1 MISSRVADRFSQV
14 ALLPLVRAAKRMY
27 NAFAGKI
34 VQSFTICVGRESSE
48 AMPMYPTYNP
58 TPYYVRDRRW
68 IMVQHW
74 HDLLFAHWPVQPE
87 ALRPLVPSGLS
98 IDTFDGPAWVGI
110 VAFRLS
116 GIRLRGLPPFPPVA
130 AFNEINVRT
139 YVTRGGRPGV
149 YFLSMDA
156 DNPLAMAIAR
166 PWFRLP
172 YTHARMEVRAGNGSV
187 SFQERRVQPDMPEAR
202 FAATYGPCSAPYEA
216 RPGSLD
222 HWLTERYSYY
232 TPGRAGRLY
241 RCDIYHPRWALQQA
255 WARMGKNT
263 LMESLG
269 IEQPDSPALLHH
281 AKYMRALIWPL
292 CRHEQEAKRAVAAG
306 TTRSRMIQSPL

>member
-1 MISSRVADRFSQV
+1 MITV
-14 ALLPLVRAAKRMY
+14 P
-27 NAFAGKI
+27 
-34 VQSFTICVGRESSE
+34 
-48 AMPMYPTYNP
+48 YPG
-58 TPYYVRDRRW
+58 RDRRW

-172 YTHARMEVRAGNGSV
+172 YTHSAIEMEAQGGCV
-187 SFQERRVQPDMPEAR
+187 SFAGRRVQPGMPVAR
-202 FAATYGPCSAPYEA
+202 FAATYGPRSDAYEA

-232 TPGRAGRLY
+232 TAGRGGRVY
-241 RCDIYHPRWALQQA
+241 RCDIQHPRWPLQHA
-255 WARMGKNT
+255 WARTGENT
-263 LMESLG
+263 MLETLG
-269 IEQPDSPALLHH
+269 ITQPEGEGLLHYARH
-281 AKYMRALIWPL
+281 MRALIGPL
-292 CRHEQEAKRAVAAG
+292 RRDRLH
-306 TTRSRMIQSPL
+306 SRKGAIVGARRPGVIQSPL